1 MRITR
6 EWLHRHA
13 TKGRAWN
20 RKQLQ
25 VLGVPWPPTK
35 GWLSRAVGRE
45 LSESDR
51 AAFESTASGTRE
63 NTAGGT
69 QHGDSIEQE
78 TTMAENIN
86 TTVVWIGAKGDEPLN
101 VAFAAEIERKRE
113 DDYLLHS
120 WQLVGQ
126 TIMAVFQLSYRVKVD

>member
-13 TKGRAWN
+13 TKGRGWN

-51 AAFESTASGTRE
+51 AAFESAARGTRE
-63 NTAGGT
+63 STAGYLPGNPRDEE
-69 QHGDSIEQE
+69 HGLQAPIAAIE
-78 TTMAENIN
+78 
-86 TTVVWIGAKGDEPLN
+86 
-101 VAFAAEIERKRE
+101 
-113 DDYLLHS
+113 S
-120 WQLVGQ
+120 
-126 TIMAVFQLSYRVKVD
+126 